1 SRCTDSL
8 AEPSKPLSSEKISN
22 ARRTDLVERG
32 VDVAPAAPK
41 RVHRVLQGAV
51 DAREDGSIAGDQQW
65 RNWTKPFLNEPPGA
79 EAPDLV
85 DQGARPAATR
95 SDERARRTA
104 LTRVD
109 ARQHTRFP

>member
-1 SRCTDSL
+1 MMSLVPPGGARIRSRSL
-8 AEPSKPLSSEKISN
+8 RSLSARRNLERF

-65 RNWTKPFLNEPPGA
+65 RNWTKPFLTEPDIRQELKLLISSTKAPGLQQLDPVSA
-79 EAPDLV
+79 LV
-85 DQGARPAATR
+85 GP
-95 SDERARRTA
+95 
-104 LTRVD
+104 L
-109 ARQHTRFP
+109 